1 MAKKY
6 ISIFTIPAHS
16 YNPNTIY
23 AIPAEE
29 LVEGYKE
36 LEKDCTAMHNHN
48 AILNLHT
55 ILPQLGEKK

>member
-29 LVEGYKE
+29 LVEGYEE
-36 LEKDCTAMHNHN
+36 LEESIIQSNRY
-48 AILNLHT
+48 T
-55 ILPQLGEKK
+55 ILQS